1 MNSNFYVDPI
11 TGERRYNTLQRYAEG
26 GEVDTRLLEGVARR
40 GAEDPRM
47 ELAGYF
53 KDANQATR
61 NEAIRL
67 GFYNT
72 DTGPD
77 FRIIDQARAMKAGNP
92 AADTSALFANA
103 NFATK
108 NEGSKDRFYQF
119 SNQEINDSN
128 ARALASTEF
137 VDQNGIPVTPPPG
150 DEQDWLSK
158 SSTVGVGGPG
168 NKIIRAVYLNGVKPD
183 PTNPTRGIPVV
194 YYNPFAAQNAAKY
207 IQDAQE
213 RQRQGRVDGGMYRY
227 TGLDVSDLTTPYDPK
242 RERDPGI
249 PFLGRYTVKDPQN
262 LEPFK
267 PLSLPTLG
275 FNAPATFSNGGSVMG
290 ANEFDNNSIQPLA
303 LLAQSQGRNLASP
316 EEAGMFATGL
326 QQANINP
333 NSMSRYTTGGKQLQF
348 TNRYDTTGQ
357 PLFSETGSVPAG
369 VPHVSVRNPTL
380 STASPAAVPSAPA
393 STAAGMLN
401 ALPGGQAPAAQGQAV
416 SSASASTAASTA
428 AGMLNALPT
437 TPPPLVTQYEH
448 PYVNPITGERKT
460 VTGGIPDQGA
470 PAGFIDAFNP
480 NVYGGQQSNLAVG
493 RGFFAKGDT
502 VNLSPLLNNRDPGQ
516 GPVRVDQNIGNVQ
529 LPGKSTDYT
538 YAQAGNTIQV
548 KDKSGNVVSQIAVQ
562 ADVDGTQLKFA
573 DGTVGAVPVK
583 KDGSW
588 EIQLGGKPA
597 GGYTGIP
604 TVPVTPLPSTPLPPY
619 KEGVADPT
627 IPMPPITARPV
638 IPVPVPPINQEF
650 LNSPARQWDPVTQSF
665 KYGSPT
671 SLSPATGP
679 GGAGGSGY
687 ARADGTPV
695 DLPRDWNTY
704 TLENKAAWFNRYGV
718 TPADL
723 MANGLSQAD
732 IDVLRNAKTPYTVT
746 NDQKGTPLAPPQV
759 ANWTP
764 PGVTLRQPSL
774 LQVATS
780 DQATRPSYDAKSG
793 IYTIPTYS
801 ESERN
806 AINREQLLGSVSS
819 ALVGKKYTTPQY
831 YKLLSMARSGAF
843 GTPGTPEFILK
854 LQAALASLAAAQA
867 ANNTVTG
874 GTGNDTTTGGTG
886 NDTTTGGTGNDTVT
900 G

>member
-11 TGERRYNTLQRYAEG
+11 TGERRYNVLQRYAEG
-26 GEVDTRLLEGVARR
+26 GAVDTRLLEGVARR

-77 FRIIDQARAMKAGNP
+77 FRIIDQARAMKAANP

-119 SNQEINDSN
+119 SNQEINNSN

-137 VDQNGIPVTPPPG
+137 VDQDGRTVTPPLG

-290 ANEFDNNSIQPLA
+290 ANKFDNNS
-303 LLAQSQGRNLASP
+303 
-316 EEAGMFATGL
+316 
-326 QQANINP
+326 
-333 NSMSRYTTGGKQLQF
+333 
-348 TNRYDTTGQ
+348 
-357 PLFSETGSVPAG
+357 
-369 VPHVSVRNPTL
+369 NPTL
-380 STASPAAVPSAPA
+380 TTAVPSAPT

-416 SSASASTAASTA
+416 SSAPASTAASTA

-480 NVYGGQQSNLAVG
+480 NVYGGQQSDLAVG

-538 YAQAGNTIQV
+538 YTQAGNTIQV

-704 TLENKAAWFNRYGV
+704 TVENKAAWFNRYGV

-780 DQATRPSYDAKSG
+780 DQATKPSYDAKSG

-801 ESERN
+801 ESQQN
-806 AINREQLLGSVSS
+806 AINREQLLGAVGS
-819 ALVGKKYTTPQY
+819 ALGGKKYTTPQY
-831 YKLLSMARSGAF
+831 YNLLSMARSGAF
-843 GTPGTPEFILK
+843 GAPGTPDFATK

-874 GTGNDTTTGGTG
+874 EKGNDTITGGK
-886 NDTTTGGTGNDTVT
+886 GNDTVT
-900 G
+900 GGKGNDTVTSGKGNDTETIVTGP